1 MDSNNVRVHLGV
13 RCSAAI
19 AAWVVA
25 AASAS
30 GAIIGTDAVVSTTV
44 QELID
49 AVPGSVTNDSNELD
63 ANAPILPLVASGNL
77 LSTDLDGVLVAMGQ
91 AFAEFSDPTRLDEP
105 NPEEF
110 ALEVACFSSADAVS
124 YSVTSQA
131 EEARTVVFT
140 TSGSAL
146 APPEIDFGS
155 TSTRSVESRIFLSG
169 AVIFW
174 STESGREL
182 DDMLSEFRVT
192 VTREDSDTVLFQ
204 TTLAIDGGDT
214 GRLRRGS
221 TGPIRSEVV
230 TLDDLRDA
238 GVDEETL
245 SILAAVENEGTLI
258 VVVIPPQ
265 EHPYTYT
272 VTADEP
278 LVLRAELSAR
288 VQNLP
293 GDTGVAATLGRPFE
307 NLVDFIE
314 EGLPGV
320 DGSVLQRS
328 VNAILRARAIGLV
341 TPPASSARWPA
352 SNLCGA
358 LGFESAAL
366 LGLMLVMML
375 GRSRR

>member
-1 MDSNNVRVHLGV
+1 MDSNNVRVCLWV
-13 RCSAAI
+13 RCSVAI
-19 AAWVVA
+19 AVFA
-25 AASAS
+25 AAAPASA
-30 GAIIGTDAVVSTTV
+30 AIIGTEAVVSTTV

-49 AVPGSVTNDSNELD
+49 AVPASVTDDSNELD
-63 ANAPILPLVASGNL
+63 ADAPILPLVASGDL

-131 EEARTVVFT
+131 QETRTVVFT
-140 TSGSAL
+140 TSGNPL

-155 TSTRSVESRIFLSG
+155 ASTQSVESRIFLSG

-192 VTREDSDTVLFQ
+192 VTREDSGDKLFE
-204 TTLAIDGGDT
+204 TTLTIDGGDT

-230 TLDDLRDA
+230 DLEDLRNE

-245 SILAAVENEGTLI
+245 SILAGIESEGTLI

-278 LVLRAELSAR
+278 LVLRAELTAR
-288 VQNLP
+288 VQNIP
-293 GDTGVAATLGRPFE
+293 GGTGVAATLGGPFE

-320 DGSVLQRS
+320 DGRALQRS
-328 VNAILRARAIGLV
+328 VNAAMNARAIGLV
-341 TPPASSARWPA
+341 TPPRSSFRWPIG
-352 SNLCGA
+352 NLCGV

-366 LGLMLVMML
+366 LGLGLVMML